1 MTEPIRRPGS
11 PWRLLVHEYAGE
23 SPDGTHYDVAHN
35 VSNDPEQVRPDG
47 EFNTAHLL
55 PPTAEF
61 DELVVGRWLHVE
73 QMDEALWW
81 LDIGGLVVHVV
92 ADDDGRPVSVW
103 WDLDNS
109 RDGVTYEDRT

>member
-23 SPDGTHYDVAHN
+23 QPDGTLYSTSHT
-35 VSNDPEQVRPDG
+35 VSNDPEAAKSRGPLQHVY
-47 EFNTAHLL
+47 LL
-55 PPTAEF
+55 PPTTEF

-92 ADDDGRPVSVW
+92 AGDDGKPVSVW
-103 WDLDNS
+103 WDLDDR